1 MADSLKINPPPAKK
15 KRREQ
20 SYSSKYGEEFSF
32 ITNSKVSSL
41 HAFCKP
47 CRKDINIS
55 HGGRLDIVQHS
66 KTAVHLR
73 NLKMGEEGK
82 KSQIM
87 TSFFKLQI
95 GYKVFQNFI
104 CSYFTTYSLRLRLC
118 TGGWGGCS
126 LFYF

>member
-55 HGGRLDIVQHS
+55 HGGRLDIVQHDLFS
-66 KTAVHLR
+66 SASSLHGGGGVFLILFLKSWQLCFPNRIVHSGVQNNPMLYFVL
-73 NLKMGEEGK
+73 NSLNMC
-82 KSQIM
+82 
-87 TSFFKLQI
+87 
-95 GYKVFQNFI
+95 KVDAKF
-104 CSYFTTYSLRLRLC
+104 L
-118 TGGWGGCS
+118 
-126 LFYF
+126 

>member
-47 CRKDINIS
+47 CRKDVNIS

-66 KTAVHLR
+66 KTAVHLF
-73 NLKMGEEGK
+73 
-82 KSQIM
+82 S
-87 TSFFKLQI
+87 SA
-95 GYKVFQNFI
+95 
-104 CSYFTTYSLRLRLC
+104 SSLH
-118 TGGWGGCS
+118 GGGGGGCS

>member
-87 TSFFKLQI
+87 TSF
-95 GYKVFQNFI
+95 
-104 CSYFTTYSLRLRLC
+104 SSASSLH
-118 TGGWGGCS
+118 GGGGGGS
-126 LFYF
+126 LFYFRKVGSYELQKESL

>member
-87 TSFFKLQI
+87 TSFFSSSF
-95 GYKVFQNFI
+95 VFA
-104 CSYFTTYSLRLRLC
+104 R
-118 TGGWGGCS
+118 GGGCS